1 LCYNMAMNKENQKFI
16 DFLIYSERLK
26 TEHRHAHK
34 SNGQPESAA
43 EHSWRLSLMVMLI
56 EPKLQKR
63 LDMLKTLKMATI
75 HDIVEIDAEDVL
87 VLEHIDNKEKK
98 NFKDSEEERAMLN
111 IQALLGNDGNEISEL
126 WHEYL
131 TAETYEARIL
141 HVLNMIEGQT
151 QFLSE
156 NVKKFTHAEQD
167 SVAKLISKTA
177 ELAKID
183 PYLEQLYFDCGEIFR
198 ERTLP
203 E

>member
-1 LCYNMAMNKENQKFI
+1 MNKENKKFV

-43 EHSWRLSLMVMLI
+43 EHSWRLSLLVMLVA
-56 EPKLQKR
+56 PKLQKE
-63 LDMLKTLKMATI
+63 LDVLKALKMATI

-87 VLEHIDNKEKK
+87 VLDHIDNQVKK
-98 NFKDSEEERAMLN
+98 DFKDTEEERAMKN
-111 IQALLGNDGNEISEL
+111 VQALLGDDGAEISAL

-131 TAETYEARIL
+131 EAETYEAKIL

-156 NVKKFTHAEQD
+156 EIKKFSLEEQD
-167 SVAKLISKTA
+167 SVAKLIAVTT
-177 ELAKID
+177 ELSKID
-183 PYLEQLYFDCGEIFR
+183 PFIEQLYLDCGELFR
-198 ERTLP
+198 LRTIP
-203 E
+203 N